1 MEEKIT
7 NSVEIPAELPDLMK
21 CKTLEQLMEAT
32 GSEKVYVE
40 SGYAD
45 LIEVPVGIQKKQKCD
60 CMKVLKFST
69 NRCKFYDCFP
79 LNNTSTLILGWL
91 SNDLIFWAAK
101 ISLLTTLTEKVV
113 GNGRRWS
120 RIDDDNFNITAKKI
134 KVEPWIKAINANAA
148 YLNRRYYLLQSR
160 DELIEVVKSQRP
172 YAYKFF
178 SNLGSGIENI
188 TRQWPE
194 GRAGLGWGYQPFTK
208 AGAVSL
214 LRGYDNWG
222 LQVIA
227 TALIPNVEILAK
239 AGYLCSI
246 SILQKYANI
255 CPRVECSASSL
266 SLIKAN
272 QWRNGKE
279 WLDMKEGDFLLE
291 GKSPSEILGG
301 DKSICKFFKDIYDIN
316 EVCQTIR
323 KLSEA
328 RVSIDELSWMF
339 NWCYSNKSHKI
350 DTRLFF
356 EIQNILGHTYHN
368 KPIISFKKLVS
379 YLDRLNLNEA
389 IDNRQAFDLLSDY
402 FDTCKKLDMP
412 PKIDS
417 DSLMREHNVANRL
430 WLQVKDEKENELLE
444 KACSE
449 NAKLNY
455 KEKEFFVR
463 SIKDHKDL
471 LDEAKQQSNCVASY
485 SDRIIEGR
493 SQIYVLRKTEEP
505 DKSLVTLE
513 IDPQTMKVG
522 QCYLACNTPVKDG
535 AIWDFI
541 KKWDS
546 KKIHPS
552 RETA

>member
-21 CKTLEQLMEAT
+21 CKTLEQLMEVT
-32 GSEKVYVE
+32 GSNRVYVE
-40 SGYAD
+40 SGDQD
-45 LIEVPVGIQKKQKCD
+45 LIKVPVGIPESQEQNNAE
-60 CMKVLKFST
+60 VLKFT
-69 NRCKFYDCFP
+69 NNRCKFYDCFP

-91 SNDLIFWAAK
+91 SNDLTFWAAK
-101 ISLLTTLTEKVV
+101 ISLVTTLTEKVE
-113 GNGRRWS
+113 GKCDLWS
-120 RIDDDNFNITAKKI
+120 RIGDSNLDITVKKI
-134 KVEPWIKAINANAA
+134 KVEPWIKAIDTDTR
-148 YLNRRYYLLQSR
+148 YLARGYYMLQSR

-178 SNLGSGIENI
+178 SNLGSCTENI
-188 TRQWPE
+188 TGQWPE
-194 GRAGLGWGYQPFTK
+194 GDARWRWHSRPFTK
-208 AGAVSL
+208 AGAAEL
-214 LRGYDNWG
+214 LDNYDNWG
-222 LQVIA
+222 LQVMA

-239 AGYLCSI
+239 AGYLCSF
-246 SILQKYANI
+246 SILDHYSDI
-255 CPRVECSASSL
+255 CPRLDCSANQRP
-266 SLIKAN
+266 LIHIS
-272 QWRNGKE
+272 QWYKKE
-279 WLDMKEGDFLLE
+279 WLESGGYDFLLKS
-291 GKSPSEILGG
+291 KSPSEILGG
-301 DKSICKFFKDIYDIN
+301 DNSLCKFFKDVYDID
-316 EVCQTIR
+316 EVRKVIA

-328 RVSIDELSWMF
+328 NVSIDEL
-339 NWCYSNKSHKI
+339 NWIFGRCYNNETHSINTH
-350 DTRLFF
+350 LFF
-356 EIQNILGHTYHN
+356 ETRDILGYTYHD

-379 YLDRLNLNEA
+379 YLDRLDLNEA
-389 IDNRQAFDLLSDY
+389 ITNDQAIDLLADY

-455 KEKEFFVR
+455 KEKGFFVR
-463 SIKDHKDL
+463 SIKDHNDL
-471 LDEAKQQSNCVASY
+471 LDEAKQQHNCVASY

-513 IDPQTMKVG
+513 IDPRTMKVG
-522 QCYLACNTPVKDG
+522 QCYLALNTPVRDG

-541 KKWDS
+541 KRWDS